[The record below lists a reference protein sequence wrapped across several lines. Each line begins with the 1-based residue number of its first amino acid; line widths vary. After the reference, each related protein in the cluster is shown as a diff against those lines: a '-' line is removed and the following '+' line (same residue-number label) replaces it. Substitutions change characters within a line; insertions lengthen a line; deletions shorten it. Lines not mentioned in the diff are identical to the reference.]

1 MSRGYSASTPPPE
14 NRPTT
19 TATVSLA
26 GTFHSAELRAIID
39 TGGQVTLVSPS
50 VVAALNAVLHD
61 ASPPIVGVDGKAIEI
76 GGLIEF
82 QLQIP
87 PLPRRTIC
95 ASVASHALRGTD
107 LLVGMDCLIE
117 FDFAIRRG
125 VFEAI

>member
-1 MSRGYSASTPPPE
+1 VSRGSSASTPPPE
-14 NRPTT
+14 NSPTT

-26 GTFHSAELRAIID
+26 GTIHSAGLRAIID

-61 ASPPIVGVDGKAIEI
+61 ASPPIVGVDGKAIEV

-82 QLQIP
+82 QLRIP
-87 PLPRRTIC
+87 PLPQRTIC
-95 ASVASHALRGTD
+95 ASVASHTLRGTD
-107 LLVGMDCLIE
+107 LLVGMDYLIE
-117 FDFAIRRG
+117 FDFTIRRG

>member
-19 TATVSLA
+19 TATASLA
-26 GTFHSAELRAIID
+26 GTIHSAELRAIID

-82 QLQIP
+82 QLEIP

-107 LLVGMDCLIE
+107 LLVGMDYLIE

-125 VFEAI
+125 VFEVI

>member
-1 MSRGYSASTPPPE
+1 MSRGTPASTPPPE
-14 NRPTT
+14 IRPTT
-19 TATVSLA
+19 TATASLA
-26 GTFHSAELRAIID
+26 GTIHSAEIRAIID

-61 ASPPIVGVDGKAIEI
+61 ASPPIVGVDGQAIEI
-76 GGLIEF
+76 AGLIEF
-82 QLQIP
+82 QLEIP

-95 ASVASHALRGTD
+95 ASVASDALRGTD
-107 LLVGMDCLIE
+107 LLIGMDYLIE